1 MARGRGGRWFLTE
14 EEKKNKPA
22 ITGKLLKRIF
32 SYLLPYWKQ
41 LTAAVATMILSSV
54 LAVYPTLLT
63 GLIIDEG
70 LIGRDFRKL
79 VTLIGISFAV
89 LLASN
94 LVNVLQ
100 HYLNVW
106 VAHHIIYD
114 MRNKM
119 FAHLQKMSARFFTTK
134 KQGDIITR
142 MTSDIDGIR
151 RVIATSLTNVIQ
163 NVTTLLVALA
173 AMYQKNWILAT
184 LAIVIVP
191 LLTIPTKHAG
201 KTRWSLALESQK
213 YNDKINQIL
222 NETLSVSGQML
233 VKLFCK
239 EEAEYEKYKSLNHK
253 MVELSIRENMAG
265 RWFMAALHTFTSIG
279 PMLIYLAGGAII
291 ILFGNDSLT
300 VGDITVMVTLLTRM
314 YRPVNALMNI
324 QVDVIRSLA
333 LFSRIFE
340 YFDIQ
345 PEIEN
350 PPDAIVPTSLTPDLE
365 FDNVVFAYE
374 KDVPV
379 LKGIT
384 FSVPAGK
391 SVALV
396 GPSGAGKS
404 TIINLIPRLYDVLDG
419 AVRIGGI
426 DVRKL
431 DLKYLRS
438 IVGIVTQDT
447 YLFNASIKENLLYAR
462 EDATQKEL
470 EDACRKA
477 NIHDFIMSLPDKYD
491 TLVGNRG
498 LKLSGGQKQRLS
510 IARTILKDPPIL
522 ILDEATSSLDSISE
536 NLIQAAIEPLLAGR
550 TSIVIAHRLSTILAT
565 DEILVIKDG
574 VIKERGPHH
583 ELVTLGGI
591 YTELYE
597 TQFRRAIEDHEERQQ
612 LTSM

>member
-1 MARGRGGRWFLTE
+1 MARFGGRGGRGFLTE
-14 EEKKNKPA
+14 EEKKNKPE

-32 SYLLPYWKQ
+32 AYLLPYWKQ
-41 LTAAVATMILSSV
+41 LTVVVATIIISSV

-63 GLIIDEG
+63 GLIIDDG
-70 LIGRDFRKL
+70 LIGRDFKKL

-100 HYLNVW
+100 HYINVW

-114 MRNKM
+114 MRNNM
-119 FAHLQKMSARFFTTK
+119 FAHLQKMSNRFFTTN

-142 MTSDIDGIR
+142 MTSDIDGVR
-151 RVIATSLTNVIQ
+151 RVVATSLTNIIQ
-163 NVTTLLVALA
+163 NVTTLLVALV
-173 AMYQKNWILAT
+173 AMYQKNWFLAT
-184 LAIVIVP
+184 LAFVIVP
-191 LLTIPTKHAG
+191 LLTIPTKRAG
-201 KTRWSLALESQK
+201 KTRWTLALESQK

-239 EEAEYEKYKSLNHK
+239 EQTEYDKYKDLNHE
-253 MVELSIRENMAG
+253 MVKLSIRENMAG
-265 RWFMAALHTFTSIG
+265 RWFMAALNTFTSIG

-291 ILFGNDSLT
+291 IIFADDSLT

-314 YRPVNALMNI
+314 YRPVNSLMNL

-350 PPDAIVPTSLTPDLE
+350 AADAIIPSSLTPDLE

-379 LKGIT
+379 LKGIS
-384 FSVPAGK
+384 FSVPAGR

-419 AVRIGGI
+419 SVRIGGI

-431 DLKYLRS
+431 DLNYLRS

-462 EDATQKEL
+462 EDAAQEEL

-498 LKLSGGQKQRLS
+498 LKLSGGEKQRLS

-522 ILDEATSSLDSISE
+522 ILDEATS
-536 NLIQAAIEPLLAGR
+536 P
-550 TSIVIAHRLSTILAT
+550 T
-565 DEILVIKDG
+565 
-574 VIKERGPHH
+574 P
-583 ELVTLGGI
+583 LVT
-591 YTELYE
+591 
-597 TQFRRAIEDHEERQQ
+597 
-612 LTSM
+612 TSLI